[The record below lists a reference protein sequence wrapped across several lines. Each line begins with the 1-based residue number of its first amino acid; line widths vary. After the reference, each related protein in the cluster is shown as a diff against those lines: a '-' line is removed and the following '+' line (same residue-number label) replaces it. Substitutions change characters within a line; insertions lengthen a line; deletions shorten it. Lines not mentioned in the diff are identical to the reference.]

1 MSTVAGVEKMKLGA
15 VAVTLKMIGA
25 VGYLM
30 TALPLKLVCLHFCI
44 EGKLQICSN
53 LMC

>member
-25 VGYLM
+25 VGYLI
-30 TALPLKLVCLHFCI
+30 TALPLKLAAVGMFAFLY
-44 EGKLQICSN
+44 
-53 LMC
+53 